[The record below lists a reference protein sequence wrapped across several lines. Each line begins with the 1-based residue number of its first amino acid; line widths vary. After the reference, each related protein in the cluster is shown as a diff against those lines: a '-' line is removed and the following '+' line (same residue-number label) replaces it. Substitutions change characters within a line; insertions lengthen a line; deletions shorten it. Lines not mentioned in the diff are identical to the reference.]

1 MFLSHLLLCIYFNFK
16 GSFWGEP
23 DWKAGDAEDALARK
37 AYEALLRVS
46 LLQPTTD
53 RFQEF
58 TDEVKE
64 RSWADYNFTI
74 NEDEEVRIVYRKYQ
88 IFTII
93 VFLCR

>member
-1 MFLSHLLLCIYFNFK
+1 MQ

-58 TDEVKE
+58 TDEVKQ
-64 RSWADYNFTI
+64 RSLSDYNFTI
-74 NEDEEVRIVYRKYQ
+74 SEEEEVSSIGNNY
-88 IFTII
+88 
-93 VFLCR
+93 LS

>member
-1 MFLSHLLLCIYFNFK
+1 MWDINCVFK

-23 DWKAGDAEDALARK
+23 DWKAGDSEDALARK

-58 TDEVKE
+58 TDEVKQ
-64 RSWADYNFTI
+64 RSLADYNFTI
-74 NEDEEVRIVYRKYQ
+74 NEDEEVSNFINWLVRIK
-88 IFTII
+88 
-93 VFLCR
+93 LLLHH